1 MSDRPDENPESI
13 PPADEQ
19 LPAPSSSSQGAQ
31 PETSSRASSRRTT
44 RERSGATS
52 SRSTATMAKNPARRV
67 SRRDQE
73 ARQQRLFLIG
83 VAAAAALVIAI
94 LAGGLAYEYYIKPNQ
109 VLAEVNGHS
118 ITRRDY
124 WKYQSVVLYQQARI
138 YENYASQT
146 TGQQQSQFLSF
157 AASLDAQREK
167 VWGSTDVSAATVQQ
181 MIENQIYVD
190 AAEEQGIALPDDQVQ
205 LYALNAFAPADDP
218 LVTPIPTPTMIPARA
233 EAATQTAEAN
243 LALTPTVATT
253 ITPTAASGTPAAS
266 PVTGVG
272 TPAASPVTAATPT
285 ATVDPKTL
293 ADAGFTNFQ
302 NQVFDKAHMSLDDYY
317 RLFTRPQMAREQIDA
332 QLQNA
337 VPQAADQ
344 VHLQHILVATE
355 DLATQLANQ
364 AKGGADF
371 SALAKANST
380 DTQTAPTGGDL
391 GWVTHD
397 ELDQA
402 TADAAFSLAVK
413 GISDPIQTPFGWEIV
428 RVIDKQADRPLTDAQ
443 YSTAQQKAVDTW
455 LADQRSKS
463 TIKTDYAETPTP
475 TPSAFE
481 VPAGA
486 PTIPPATPIPAATP
500 VLGPVQGPPIPGTE
514 ATPIGPEASPASSPE
529 ASPAA
534 SRAASPETSPQAS
547 PSPAA

>member
-1 MSDRPDENPESI
+1 MSDRPDDNPESI
-13 PPADEQ
+13 PPSSERPDAPAD
-19 LPAPSSSSQGAQ
+19 AA
-31 PETSSRASSRRTT
+31 SRASRRAARDRASTT
-44 RERSGATS
+44 PVRNSGAKT
-52 SRSTATMAKNPARRV
+52 PARRV
-67 SRRDQE
+67 SRRDKE
-73 ARQQRLFLIG
+73 AQQQRFFLIG
-83 VAAAAALVIAI
+83 VAAAAVLVIAI
-94 LAGGLAYEYYIKPNQ
+94 LAGGLAYEYYFKPNQ

-146 TGQQQSQFLSF
+146 SGQQQSQFLGF

-181 MIENQIYVD
+181 MVENQIYLD
-190 AAEEQGIALPDDQVQ
+190 AASEMGIEMPEDQVQ
-205 LYALNAFAPADDP
+205 RYALNAFAPADNP

-233 EAATQTAEAN
+233 EAATKTAEAN
-243 LALTPTVATT
+243 LTLTPTVQ
-253 ITPTAASGTPAAS
+253 PTATVAGTTPAA
-266 PVTGVG
+266 G
-272 TPAASPVTAATPT
+272 TPEASPVAGDGTPVGSPVVNATPT
-285 ATVDPKTL
+285 ATLDPQTL
-293 ADAGFTNFQ
+293 ADAGFTNFE

-317 RLFTRPQMAREQIDA
+317 RLFTKPQMAREVIDA
-332 QLQNA
+332 QVQDA
-337 VPQAADQ
+337 VPQSADQ

-355 DLATQLANQ
+355 DLATELASQ

-380 DTQTAPTGGDL
+380 DTATAPTGGDL
-391 GWVTHD
+391 GWVTRD
-397 ELDQA
+397 ELDTA
-402 TADAAFSLAVK
+402 TADAAFGLDVN
-413 GISDPIQTPFGWEIV
+413 GISDPIQTPYGWEIV

-443 YSTAQQKAVDTW
+443 YASAQQDAVNSW

-463 TIKTDYAETPTP
+463 TIKTDYGQTPTP
-475 TPSAFE
+475 TPSAYE

-500 VLGPVQGPPIPGTE
+500 VLGPVQGPALPGTE
-514 ATPIGPEASPASSPE
+514 ATPIGPD

-534 SRAASPETSPQAS
+534 SPVASPQASPEAS

>member
-1 MSDRPDENPESI
+1 MSDRSDENLEPI
-13 PPADEQ
+13 
-19 LPAPSSSSQGAQ
+19 PSSGEQPPEPSAPRQEAKAEGA
-31 PETSSRASSRRTT
+31 SRPTSRRTT
-44 RERSGATS
+44 VQRPGATTRAS
-52 SRSTATMAKNPARRV
+52 SAKVPARRT

-167 VWGSTDVSAATVQQ
+167 VWGSTDVSATTVQQ
-181 MIENQIYVD
+181 MIENQIYLD
-190 AAEEQGIALPDDQVQ
+190 AAEAQGITLPDDQVQ
-205 LYALNAFAPADDP
+205 LYALNAFAPADAP

-233 EAATQTAEAN
+233 EAATGTAEAN
-243 LALTPTVATT
+243 LALTPTVAA
-253 ITPTAASGTPAAS
+253 TATATGAGASGTPAAS
-266 PVTGVG
+266 PATGG
-272 TPAASPVTAATPT
+272 TPAASPAVDATPT

-337 VPQAADQ
+337 VPQSAEQ
-344 VHLQHILVATE
+344 VHLQHIIVATE
-355 DLATQLANQ
+355 DLATQLASQ
-364 AKGGADF
+364 ARGGADF
-371 SALAKANST
+371 GALAKTNST

-402 TADAAFSLAVK
+402 TADAAFSLDVN
-413 GISDPIQTPFGWEIV
+413 GVSDPIQTPFGWEIV

-443 YSTAQQKAVDTW
+443 YSAAQQKAVDSW
-455 LADQRSKS
+455 LAEQRSAS
-463 TIKTDYAETPTP
+463 SIKTDYGETPTP
-475 TPSAFE
+475 TPSAYE

-500 VLGPVQGPPIPGTE
+500 VLGPVQGPPVPGTE
-514 ATPIGPEASPASSPE
+514 ATPIGPDGT
-529 ASPAA
+529 PAA
-534 SRAASPETSPQAS
+534 SAAATPATGATPEASPQAS

>member
-1 MSDRPDENPESI
+1 MSDHPDGNPEPI
-13 PPADEQ
+13 PPSGEDQ
-19 LPAPSSSSQGAQ
+19 PAPQSQPPRNAK
-31 PETSSRASSRRTT
+31 ESSRRTAST
-44 RERSGATS
+44 GS
-52 SRSTATMAKNPARRV
+52 SRAPQSRVSSKPSRATKAPARRL
-67 SRRDQE
+67 SRRDPE
-73 ARQQRLFLIG
+73 ARQQRMFLIG
-83 VAAAAALVIAI
+83 VAAAAVLVVAI

-138 YENYASQT
+138 YESYASQT
-146 TGQQQSQFLSF
+146 TGQQQQQFLGF

-167 VWGSTDVSAATVQQ
+167 VWGSTSVNASTVQQ
-181 MIENQIYVD
+181 MIENQLYLD
-190 AAEEQGIALPDDQVQ
+190 AATEMGISLPEDQVQ
-205 LYALNAFAPADDP
+205 RFALNAFSPSDSP
-218 LVTPIPTPTMIPARA
+218 LLTPIPTPTMIPARA
-233 EAATQTAEAN
+233 EAATKTAEA
-243 LALTPTVATT
+243 LAG
-253 ITPTAASGTPAAS
+253 GTPIATPPPAATPVAGTPGAS
-266 PVTGVG
+266 PVTNGG
-272 TPAASPVTAATPT
+272 GASPIASPTIGATPL
-285 ATVDPKTL
+285 ATTDPATI

-337 VPQAADQ
+337 VPQSADQ

-355 DLATQLANQ
+355 DLATQLASQ

-371 SALAKANST
+371 GQLARANST

-391 GWVTHD
+391 GWVTKD
-397 ELDQA
+397 ELDPA
-402 TADAAFSLAVK
+402 TADVAFGLDVH

-428 RVIDKQADRPLTDAQ
+428 RVEAKEANRPLTDAQ
-443 YSTAQQKAVDTW
+443 YADARQKAVDTW
-455 LADQRSKS
+455 LAQQRSES
-463 TIKTDYAETPTP
+463 SIKTDYQQTPTP
-475 TPSAFE
+475 TPSAFQ

-500 VLGPVQGPPIPGTE
+500 VLGPVEGPPIPGAM
-514 ATPIGPEASPASSPE
+514 ATPIGPEATPASSP
-529 ASPAA
+529 
-534 SRAASPETSPQAS
+534 AASPSIAPEGT

>member
-1 MSDRPDENPESI
+1 MSDRPDDNPE
-13 PPADEQ
+13 AN
-19 LPAPSSSSQGAQ
+19 SSSGEQSE
-31 PETSSRASSRRTT
+31 PS
-44 RERSGATS
+44 
-52 SRSTATMAKNPARRV
+52 PARRRNEPSRSRRERAGASTSRSASGAKAPARRT

-83 VAAAAALVIAI
+83 VAAAAVLVIAI

-109 VLAEVNGHS
+109 VLAEVNGHN

-146 TGQQQSQFLSF
+146 TGQQQSQFLGF

-167 VWGSTDVSAATVQQ
+167 VWGSTDVSATTVQQ
-181 MIENQIYVD
+181 MIENQIYLD
-190 AAEEQGIALPDDQVQ
+190 AAQEQGIDLPDDQVQ
-205 LYALNAFAPADDP
+205 QYALNAFAPADSP

-233 EAATQTAEAN
+233 EAATETAEA
-243 LALTPTVATT
+243 LLGGTPVSTAPAATPVAG
-253 ITPTAASGTPAAS
+253 TPGASPVAGNATPAAS
-266 PVTGVG
+266 PEG
-272 TPAASPVTAATPT
+272 TPAQTT
-285 ATVDPKTL
+285 DPATL

-332 QLQNA
+332 QLQNV
-337 VPQAADQ
+337 VPQSADQ

-355 DLATQLANQ
+355 DLATQLAGQ

-371 SALAKANST
+371 AALAKANST

-391 GWVTHD
+391 GWVTRD
-397 ELDQA
+397 ELDPA
-402 TADAAFSLAVK
+402 TADAAFNLDVN
-413 GISDPIQTPFGWEIV
+413 GVSDPIQTPFGWEIV
-428 RVIDKQADRPLTDAQ
+428 RVEDKEANRPLTDAQ
-443 YSTAQQKAVDTW
+443 YSDARQKAVDTW
-455 LADQRSKS
+455 MADQRSKS
-463 TIKTDYAETPTP
+463 TIKTDYQETPTP

-500 VLGPVQGPPIPGTE
+500 VLGPVQGPPAPGAE
-514 ATPIGPEASPASSPE
+514 ATPIGPDAS
-529 ASPAA
+529 
-534 SRAASPETSPQAS
+534 
-547 PSPAA
+547 

>member
-19 LPAPSSSSQGAQ
+19 RPEPSSSRQDAQ
-31 PETSSRASSRRTT
+31 PETPSRAPSRRTT
-44 RERSGATS
+44 RDRSGATT
-52 SRSTATMAKNPARRV
+52 SRSTATAKSPARRV

-167 VWGSTDVSAATVQQ
+167 VWGTTDVSAATVQQ
-181 MIENQIYVD
+181 MIENQIYLD
-190 AAEEQGIALPDDQVQ
+190 AAQEQGIALPDDQVQ
-205 LYALNAFAPADDP
+205 LYALNAFAPADAP

-243 LALTPTVATT
+243 LALTPTVAAT
-253 ITPTAASGTPAAS
+253 ITPTAASGTAAAS
-266 PVTGVG
+266 PVAANG
-272 TPAASPVTAATPT
+272 TPAASPATAATPT

-337 VPQAADQ
+337 VPQSADQ
-344 VHLQHILVATE
+344 VHIQHILVATE

-371 SALAKANST
+371 GALAKANST

-391 GWVTHD
+391 
-397 ELDQA
+397 
-402 TADAAFSLAVK
+402 
-413 GISDPIQTPFGWEIV
+413 
-428 RVIDKQADRPLTDAQ
+428 
-443 YSTAQQKAVDTW
+443 
-455 LADQRSKS
+455 
-463 TIKTDYAETPTP
+463 
-475 TPSAFE
+475 
-481 VPAGA
+481 
-486 PTIPPATPIPAATP
+486 
-500 VLGPVQGPPIPGTE
+500 
-514 ATPIGPEASPASSPE
+514 
-529 ASPAA
+529 
-534 SRAASPETSPQAS
+534 
-547 PSPAA
+547 